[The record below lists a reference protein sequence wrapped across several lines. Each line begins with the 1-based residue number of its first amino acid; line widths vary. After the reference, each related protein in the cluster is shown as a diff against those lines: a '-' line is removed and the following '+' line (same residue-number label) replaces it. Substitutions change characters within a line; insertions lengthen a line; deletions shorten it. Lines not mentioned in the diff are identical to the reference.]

1 MLGQPLFTH
10 ETPPEGLP
18 VDKVYVVEQLKAG
31 HPVYLAITTDR
42 TKACPVLVMSKGGD
56 TDFEALTAAR
66 NPKLLV
72 KAPLDYAKGVTAE
85 VVSTICE
92 PFELHADSEH
102 LTALLHNLF
111 TFFKERDATRIEI
124 NPLLRECTT
133 GRLVC
138 ANPKVSIDNAASKR
152 QAQIFDLRDRSQEMA
167 VELEAEKHGLV
178 YIQLEGNIG
187 CLVNGAGLAMATN
200 DAVAYYGGRCANFL
214 DGGGQATKET
224 MMKAF
229 ELILSDKRVNTILVN
244 IYGGIIRCDMIAES
258 IIAAAQNFKDIP
270 IVVRLQGTNAAQG
283 QQMIAES
290 GLKFHAVEEFGSAV
304 QKAVELAGP
313 SSATTGER
321 STPSREVLEE
331 QENISS
337 QQPIHPFARSSCR
350 SGGQTRLA
358 ATQPHRTP
366 N

>member
-124 NPLLRECTT
+124 NPLLRESTT

-200 DAVAYYGGRCANFL
+200 DAAVPIFL
-214 DGGGQATKET
+214 TVEG
-224 MMKAF
+224 
-229 ELILSDKRVNTILVN
+229 KRP
-244 IYGGIIRCDMIAES
+244 RK
-258 IIAAAQNFKDIP
+258 Q
-270 IVVRLQGTNAAQG
+270 
-283 QQMIAES
+283 
-290 GLKFHAVEEFGSAV
+290 
-304 QKAVELAGP
+304 
-313 SSATTGER
+313 
-321 STPSREVLEE
+321 
-331 QENISS
+331 
-337 QQPIHPFARSSCR
+337 
-350 SGGQTRLA
+350 
-358 ATQPHRTP
+358 
-366 N
+366 

>member
-1 MLGQPLFTH
+1 MININRADEERDVSSTMLGQRLFTN
-10 ETPPEGLP
+10 ETPSEGLP
-18 VDKVYVVEQLKAG
+18 VDKVYVVEQLAAG
-31 HPVYLAITTDR
+31 HPFYLAITTDR
-42 TKACPVLVMSKGGD
+42 TKACPVLVMSKGGSSA
-56 TDFEALTAAR
+56 FEALTAAR
-66 NPKLLV
+66 EPKSLV

-92 PFELHADSEH
+92 TFELHADSEH

-124 NPLLRECTT
+124 KPLLRESTT

-152 QAQIFDLRDRSQEMA
+152 QAQIFDLHDRSQDMA
-167 VELEAEKHGLV
+167 VELEAEKYGLV

-244 IYGGIIRCDMIAES
+244 IYGGGSDQACLIIGVMLTSLIPWRHYSLRYDSTIHYRCRPEFQGHTNRCT
-258 IIAAAQNFKDIP
+258 AARDECSSRTANGMMLTSRAGEMTYPHF
-270 IVVRLQGTNAAQG
+270 RLRRVA
-283 QQMIAES
+283 
-290 GLKFHAVEEFGSAV
+290 
-304 QKAVELAGP
+304 
-313 SSATTGER
+313 
-321 STPSREVLEE
+321 
-331 QENISS
+331 
-337 QQPIHPFARSSCR
+337 
-350 SGGQTRLA
+350 
-358 ATQPHRTP
+358 
-366 N
+366 